1 MIPGSMIATGSYAL
15 WDRLSDVGDWV
26 VVLFGLLLWASCVFS
41 LFCLGVRAMS
51 TRRYKQAKHKRLPR
65 VQTTRSNPA
74 IAWRLIS
81 RVVAGPMRRLF
92 PTARVRARSRISAT
106 EGGPHA
112 TSQSEDLGEPA
123 DGSVVGTKEN
133 LSVGGSLSGVFRP
146 GGRCGRTRADDG

>member
-1 MIPGSMIATGSYAL
+1 MIPGSMIATGSCAL

-26 VVLFGLLLWASCVFS
+26 VVLFGLLLWASCIFG

-51 TRRYKQAKHKRLPR
+51 TRRYKQVKHKRLPR

-92 PTARVRARSRISAT
+92 PIARVRARSPISAT
-106 EGGPHA
+106 EGDPTQLPNQRIWVNRRTAQWLERRKTCRSEGP
-112 TSQSEDLGEPA
+112 
-123 DGSVVGTKEN
+123 
-133 LSVGGSLSGVFRP
+133 
-146 GGRCGRTRADDG
+146 